1 MNGCGRRARFSF
13 GLEKPQH
20 MSRKARF
27 EDYEADEFEERV
39 IHIDRV
45 KKTVK
50 GGQIISFR
58 ALVAVGNKKGVVG
71 FAVGKARGTPDAIRK
86 GVERAKKSLVQV
98 PLSGTTLPHEVTAR
112 VGGATV
118 FMRPASRGTGV
129 IAGGPVRPIVELA
142 GVHDVLAK
150 CLGSESRLNNAA
162 AAFDALRAVRNPE
175 EVAELRGKTTD
186 EVLAWS

>member
-1 MNGCGRRARFSF
+1 MQVTTGERVDPH
-13 GLEKPQH
+13 GLELKEKVV
-20 MSRKARF
+20 SIN
-27 EDYEADEFEERV
+27 RV
-39 IHIDRV
+39 AKV
-45 KKTVK
+45 VK
-50 GGQIISFR
+50 GGRRFR
-58 ALVAVGNKKGVVG
+58 FGALVVVG
-71 FAVGKARGTPDAIRK
+71 DGAGHVGFGLGKAKEVPEAIRK

-98 PLSGTTLPHEVTAR
+98 PLNGTTLPHEVTAR

-162 AAFDALRAVRNPE
+162 AAFGALKAVRNPE

-186 EVLAWS
+186 EVLAWN